1 MTRDVPQN
9 VPQSASD
16 QSGSPGVP
24 HRGMGTISG
33 RPFLKVDGAG
43 NDFVLLDV
51 RGDAMPHLTRAAVRD
66 LLDRH
71 RGVGGDGLLLMADGS
86 VPDEPRVLFRNPDG
100 GAAAFCG
107 NGARCVAL
115 VLLGETRMERVSFNL
130 GRVRVEARRSR
141 PGRVSV
147 LVPHP
152 RLLPVPAGRPPLHI
166 QEGARPPEWEHTSRE
181 ARPSR
186 GWHTPRVAR
195 RPAAGAWYD
204 TGVPHW
210 IVPVASV
217 DALDLGTLARPLRG
231 WPALGPGGTNVDAVE
246 IRGRV
251 LHVRTW
257 ERGVEGET
265 LACGSGLVAAGYW
278 ASTSCGVALPVT
290 LATAGGDRLR
300 LEADHEG
307 RGLWLDGPARVVF
320 RGRLAG
326 NSPPR

>member
-1 MTRDVPQN
+1 
-9 VPQSASD
+9 
-16 QSGSPGVP
+16 
-24 HRGMGTISG
+24 MGLLAG

-51 RGDAMPHLTRAAVRD
+51 RGGAMPRLARAAVRN

-71 RGVGGDGLLLMADGS
+71 RGVGGDGLLLIGDGS
-86 VPDEPRVLFRNPDG
+86 VTGEPRVRFRNPDG
-100 GAAAFCG
+100 GAASFCG
-107 NGARCVAL
+107 NGARCVAF
-115 VLLGETRMERVSFNL
+115 VLLGDTRMERVAFNL

-147 LVPHP
+147 LVPYP
-152 RLLPVPAGRPPLHI
+152 RLLPVPAGRPPVAAAK
-166 QEGARPPEWEHTSRE
+166 GARPAT
-181 ARPSR
+181 
-186 GWHTPRVAR
+186 
-195 RPAAGAWYD
+195 AGAWYD

-217 DALDLGTLARPLRG
+217 DALDFAALARPLRA
-231 WPALGPGGTNVDAVE
+231 WTALGPAGTNVDAVE

-278 ASTSCGVALPVT
+278 GSIACGLALPLT

-300 LEADHEG
+300 LDADSAG
-307 RGLWLDGPARVVF
+307 RGLWLEGPARVVF
-320 RGRLAG
+320 AGRLAG
-326 NSPPR
+326 DSPLR

>member
-1 MTRDVPQN
+1 
-9 VPQSASD
+9 
-16 QSGSPGVP
+16 
-24 HRGMGTISG
+24 MGLLAG

-51 RGDAMPHLTRAAVRD
+51 RGGAVPRLARAVVRD

-71 RGVGGDGLLLMADGS
+71 RGVGGDGLLLIGDGS
-86 VPDEPRVLFRNPDG
+86 VTGEPRVLFRNPDG
-100 GAAAFCG
+100 GAASFCG

-115 VLLGETRMERVSFNL
+115 VLLGDTRMERVAFDL

-147 LVPHP
+147 LVPYP
-152 RLLPVPAGRPPLHI
+152 RLLPVPAGRPPVRPTRGARSA
-166 QEGARPPEWEHTSRE
+166 QEGRPPEGARPAT
-181 ARPSR
+181 
-186 GWHTPRVAR
+186 
-195 RPAAGAWYD
+195 AGAWYD

-217 DALDLGTLARPLRG
+217 DALDFGALARPLRA
-231 WPALGPGGTNVDAVE
+231 WTALGPAGTNVDAVE

-278 ASTSCGVALPVT
+278 GSIARGLALPVT
-290 LATAGGDRLR
+290 LATAGGDRLH
-300 LEADHEG
+300 LDADSAG
-307 RGLWLDGPARVVF
+307 RGLWLEGPARVVF
-320 RGRLAG
+320 AGRLAG
-326 NSPPR
+326 GSPLR

>member
-1 MTRDVPQN
+1 
-9 VPQSASD
+9 
-16 QSGSPGVP
+16 
-24 HRGMGTISG
+24 MGFLAG

-43 NDFVLLDV
+43 NDFVLLDA
-51 RGDAMPHLTRAAVRD
+51 RGGGLPRLARAAVRD

-71 RGVGGDGLLLMADGS
+71 RGVGGDGLLVIGDGP
-86 VPDEPRVLFRNPDG
+86 VNEGPRVLFRNPDG
-100 GAAAFCG
+100 GAASFCG

-115 VLLGETRMERVSFNL
+115 VLLRDTRMERMAFRL

-147 LVPHP
+147 LVPYP
-152 RLLPVPAGRPPLHI
+152 RLLPVPAGRPPVSAAK
-166 QEGARPPEWEHTSRE
+166 GARPPRGGPSPRG
-181 ARPSR
+181 ARPPQ
-186 GWHTPRVAR
+186 GGR
-195 RPAAGAWYD
+195 RAAAGAWYD

-217 DALDLGTLARPLRG
+217 DNLDLAALARPLRA
-231 WPALGPGGTNVDAVE
+231 WTALGPGGTNVDAVE

-278 ASTSCGVALPVT
+278 GSIARGLAFPLT

-300 LEADHEG
+300 LDVDAAG
-307 RGLWLDGPARVVF
+307 RGLWLEGPARVVF
-320 RGRLAG
+320 AGRLAG
-326 NSPPR
+326 GSRLR

>member
-1 MTRDVPQN
+1 
-9 VPQSASD
+9 
-16 QSGSPGVP
+16 
-24 HRGMGTISG
+24 MGLLAG

-51 RGDAMPHLTRAAVRD
+51 RGGARPRLTRAAVRD

-71 RGVGGDGLLLMADGS
+71 RGVGGDGLLLIGDGP
-86 VPDEPRVLFRNPDG
+86 VTGEPRVLFRNPDG
-100 GAAAFCG
+100 GAASFCG

-115 VLLGETRMERVSFNL
+115 VLLGDTRMECVSFRL

-147 LVPHP
+147 LVPYP
-152 RLLPVPAGRPPLHI
+152 RLLPAPAAQPPVRVAKAAWLPRGGHPP
-166 QEGARPPEWEHTSRE
+166 EGARR
-181 ARPSR
+181 A
-186 GWHTPRVAR
+186 V
-195 RPAAGAWYD
+195 AGAWYD

-217 DALDLGTLARPLRG
+217 DAIDFAALARPLRA
-231 WPALGPGGTNVDAVE
+231 WTALGPGGTNVDAVE

-278 ASTSCGVALPVT
+278 GSIACGLALPLT

-300 LEADHEG
+300 LDADSAG
-307 RGLWLDGPARVVF
+307 RGLWLEGPARVVF
-320 RGRLAG
+320 AGRLAG
-326 NSPPR
+326 DSPLR